1 MLNESLEGMSQAS
14 RAFFEEAK
22 TSHTPVALYRG
33 RLRRW
38 GPSRSPGRV
47 RGLAVTSATRSHA
60 QSDLPAVGD
69 FVPGRQSADLTEH
82 HFKSNP
88 LGTSNSRPDR
98 RHGPTL
104 MRQVPADSS
113 AAEHPAHKSV
123 FLSGPWRVLGFD
135 PFARAMAAPVR
146 VPKSRVGAPTP
157 HFHGA

>member
-60 QSDLPAVGD
+60 LPDLPTVGD
-69 FVPGRQSADLTEH
+69 FVPGYEASA
-82 HFKSNP
+82 F
-88 LGTSNSRPDR
+88 
-98 RHGPTL
+98 
-104 MRQVPADSS
+104 
-113 AAEHPAHKSV
+113 
-123 FLSGPWRVLGFD
+123 
-135 PFARAMAAPVR
+135 FA
-146 VPKSRVGAPTP
+146 VGAPKNTP
-157 HFHGA
+157 AEIINKLNTEINAGLADPKIRARLADLGGMIFTGSPADFGKFIAEETDKWAKVIKSAGIKPE